1 MLLCILLK
9 HGSTVIQRR
18 LLSAA
23 TSIYL
28 VTLIFVIMR
37 KVPKLSLL
45 STRKFP
51 KPILQGGVAAK
62 MMSPPPPPPP
72 LQFEAIIARVYGPLA
87 NIYTDIFGIS
97 PDASQEQIKEAY
109 LRTWKQTHEEL
120 ANCRC
125 SKRRKQLVMRV
136 NAVSEA
142 YQMVS
147 DNQKKAVY
155 DASIRLQVGCNN
167 RMKEYLM
174 NKDKEDGRRESTDE
188 YDILPQTHAQDK
200 KIESTGEYDI
210 LPETHTQ
217 DKKVNKQDKKVKFS
231 LDTAPSSSSEDK
243 RKNLPIVSPTGVSEF
258 DDSLFDDGM
267 NDKISPIARLRRENE
282 KMNKDDSLVD
292 VFASYLN
299 LNTFIDMKEN
309 DERSARSE
317 EDDEYSTED
326 EIERN
331 HDFLDLAGEY
341 IEKTFLGLCR

>member
-1 MLLCILLK
+1 
-9 HGSTVIQRR
+9 
-18 LLSAA
+18 
-23 TSIYL
+23 
-28 VTLIFVIMR
+28 MR
-37 KVPKLSLL
+37 KVPKLSL

-51 KPILQGGVAAK
+51 KPIFQGPATEL
-62 MMSPPPPPPP
+62 SPPPPPPP
-72 LQFEAIIARVYGPLA
+72 LQFEAIIARVFGADA

-109 LRTWKQTHEEL
+109 LRTWNQTHEEL

-136 NAVSEA
+136 NAISEA

-174 NKDKEDGRRESTDE
+174 NKDKEDGRRE
-188 YDILPQTHAQDK
+188 L
-200 KIESTGEYDI
+200 TGEYDI
-210 LPETHTQ
+210 LPETHAQ
-217 DKKVNKQDKKVKFS
+217 DKKVNIQDKKVKFS

-243 RKNLPIVSPTGVSEF
+243 RQNLSIMSPTGVSEF
-258 DDSLFDDGM
+258 DKSLYDDGM
-267 NDKISPIARLRRENE
+267 NDKISPIARLRRDNE
-282 KMNKDDSLVD
+282 QVNKDDTLVD

-299 LNTFIDMKEN
+299 LNNFIDMKDD

-331 HDFLDLAGEY
+331 HDFLDLAEEY
-341 IEKTFLGLCR
+341 IEKTLLGLCR